1 MTSTSNQ
8 TAHLDRHANIS
19 ATHQIIILEIRSNP
33 IMPVLDIQNAL
44 SRRDTRFSN
53 QPNTGGNGSS
63 PNLISS
69 LIPSKI
75 PVPIMVGAAVGACVV
90 AIVGAM
96 VYRNRVRSFYD
107 KGLASTTA
115 KDPLSLAKNMRR
127 KQDNQSTDQIAQI
140 GINLNRQQNSS
151 IVSNDDC
158 PTPTNKPKL
167 LSMMKQLPFNKK
179 QSVLDSGPMK
189 AVVIPRRKESISTDG
204 PLNLDNIKRHPSNGG
219 NLSKVAHRKSSP
231 LTPHDTP
238 SDTVNK
244 VLESMGNSLSK
255 ATDSAS
261 SSLSSVSTIE
271 SDTEVEHRFEVI
283 EPWMPQRYDELELL
297 VGDTVIVYQMFEDGW
312 CDGKLEG
319 SDESG
324 AFPAAC
330 LQMDDWS
337 VHAEPS
343 IAPSPT
349 DANEMDLGGSE
360 NSIPDVDIEQASR
373 HSHYSSRS
381 GTSVTREFTRDS
393 SSSGT
398 STNAVADVSVTSFS
412 RSDPAKHRFSGLLRN
427 IDKFIEEPDAQ
438 QPQ

>member
-1 MTSTSNQ
+1 
-8 TAHLDRHANIS
+8 
-19 ATHQIIILEIRSNP
+19 
-33 IMPVLDIQNAL
+33 MPVLDIQNAL
-44 SRRDTRFSN
+44 SRRDTMFSN
-53 QPNTGGNGSS
+53 QPNTGGDGSRPS
-63 PNLISS
+63 QIPS
-69 LIPSKI
+69 LIPSNIPI
-75 PVPIMVGAAVGACVV
+75 PVMVGAAVGACVV
-90 AIVGAM
+90 AILGAI
-96 VYRNRVRSFYD
+96 VYRNRVRSFHD
-107 KGLASTTA
+107 IGLTGTTHTA
-115 KDPLSLAKNMRR
+115 KNPLSLARYMRR

-167 LSMMKQLPFNKK
+167 LSMMKQIPFNKK
-179 QSVLDSGPMK
+179 QSVLDSGTMK
-189 AVVIPRRKESISTDG
+189 AVVIPRRKESISMDG
-204 PLNLDNIKRHPSNGG
+204 PMNLDNIKRRPSNGG
-219 NLSKVAHRKSSP
+219 TLSKAAHRKSSP
-231 LTPHDTP
+231 LTPYETP

-261 SSLSSVSTIE
+261 SSLSSVSTVE

-297 VGDTVIVYQMFEDGW
+297 VGDIVIVYQMFEDGW

-319 SDESG
+319 SDETG

-343 IAPSPT
+343 IVPSPT
-349 DANEMDLGGSE
+349 DANEMEFGGSE
-360 NSIPDVDIEQASR
+360 NSIPDVDVDQASR
-373 HSHYSSRS
+373 RSHYTSRNVN
-381 GTSVTREFTRDS
+381 SVTGESMRDS

-398 STNAVADVSVTSFS
+398 STNAIANVSVSS

-427 IDKFIEEPDAQ
+427 IDKFIEEPDVQ
-438 QPQ
+438 KTQ